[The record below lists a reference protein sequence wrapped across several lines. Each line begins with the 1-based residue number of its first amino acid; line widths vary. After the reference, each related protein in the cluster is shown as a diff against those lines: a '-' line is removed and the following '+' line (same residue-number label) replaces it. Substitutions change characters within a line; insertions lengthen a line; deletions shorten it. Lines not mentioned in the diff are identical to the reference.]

1 MLTGRTRD
9 IVQVF
14 HFPLISFLL
23 SSYSRLSL
31 SLSSLYFF
39 PTCRLRRPRQK
50 RWSKP
55 SSWDQEERGKWEVNS
70 ERNHLFDE
78 IQVVIL
84 FDNEANENGI
94 YKRVLIRRCEWWN
107 FVFLNKVLD
116 TDYQKESLLF
126 IAIVDDRT

>member
-14 HFPLISFLL
+14 HFPLISFLFHVL
-23 SSYSRLSL
+23 KTFPFSFVPL
-31 SLSSLYFF
+31 FF
-39 PTCRLRRPRQK
+39 PHVSIASPSPE

-126 IAIVDDRT
+126 IVDDRT